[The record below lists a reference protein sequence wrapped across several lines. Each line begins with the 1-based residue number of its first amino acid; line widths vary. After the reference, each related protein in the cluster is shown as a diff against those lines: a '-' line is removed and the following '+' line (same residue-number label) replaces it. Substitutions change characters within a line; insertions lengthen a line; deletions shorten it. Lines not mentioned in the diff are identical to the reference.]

1 MGAMKKPAAATPS
14 LGVAPQPDGSTEA
27 TRPLSRAAIVMAGSK
42 GLGRA
47 CAEALAAENLRILVC
62 ARGSQNLDLTL
73 VALKNLGAQA
83 IAMQADV
90 GRAEDLESVFQ
101 HSDRTFGRLDVLICN
116 AGGPAVGDFMSLD
129 DKAWLQGYEL
139 TLMSAVRAVRLA
151 VPRMQAGGFGR
162 LIVIG
167 SSSVR
172 MPLPNLALSNV
183 FRPALLGLVKMLSQ
197 ELAKDGITINMVSP
211 GRIATD
217 RVRMMDQQRAARND
231 TSYLEA
237 KADSERRI
245 PMGRYGS
252 PEELASVV
260 AFLASDRA
268 SYVTGQNILVDGGL
282 VASLP

>member
-1 MGAMKKPAAATPS
+1 
-14 LGVAPQPDGSTEA
+14 VTEG
-27 TRPLSRAAIVMAGSK
+27 LSRVAIVMAGSK

-47 CAEALAAENLRILVC
+47 CAQALAGEGLRILVC
-62 ARGSQNLDLTL
+62 ARGSRDLDLTL
-73 VALKNLGAQA
+73 STLKDLGAEA

-90 GRAEDLESVFQ
+90 SRPKDVEAVFQ
-101 HSDRTFGRLDVLICN
+101 QSDRAFGRLDVLVCN
-116 AGGPAVGDFMSLD
+116 AGGPPLGDFMSLD
-129 DKAWLQGYEL
+129 DHAWLQGYEL

-151 VPRMQAGGFGR
+151 VPRMRAGSYGR

-172 MPLPNLALSNV
+172 MPLPDLALSNV

-197 ELAKDGITINMVSP
+197 DLAKDGITINMVSP

-217 RVRMMDQQRAARND
+217 RVRTLDQQRAERND
-231 TSYLEA
+231 TTYSEA
-237 KADSERRI
+237 KADSERKI

-252 PEELASVV
+252 PEELAAVV